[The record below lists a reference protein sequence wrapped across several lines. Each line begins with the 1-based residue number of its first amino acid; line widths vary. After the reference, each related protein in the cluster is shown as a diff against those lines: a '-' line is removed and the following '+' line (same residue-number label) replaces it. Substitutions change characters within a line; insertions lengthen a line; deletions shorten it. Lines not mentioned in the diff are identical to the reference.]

1 MIKYF
6 GQLSQLENTE
16 SFSDDELIHWLGLFE
31 YTWNLSM
38 KMSENIFFHIF
49 IWHKFLLKINL

>member
-31 YTWNLSM
+31 YTWN
-38 KMSENIFFHIF
+38 
-49 IWHKFLLKINL
+49 